1 MAPKLIPH
9 RAKARLIYLLV
20 IATKTLAGSCLE
32 SEDDGTVA
40 QQYSLAVSE
49 LTDPPSTNP

>member
-1 MAPKLIPH
+1 MAPRLIPH

-20 IATKTLAGSCLE
+20 IATKTLAGSRLE